1 MDKLFLKN
9 ELVTGYNLTP
19 DGVVAYIALRT
30 IMDESIPLYNKTNSV
45 DCVSINR
52 MAYSLIGARETYEK
66 ALLDALQR
74 GVYELVNSNALAIV
88 QDLCSRTSYEFLID
102 FTNMYLDVEN
112 DNFVIIYPD
121 EVRKILTCNEIMKK
135 KISMLKYYVA
145 LISTFNWSKNM
156 SHIQNMPNLQG
167 KIGAMPIEYIAL
179 QADISSRTCIR
190 YNDIL
195 SNIKMIYVY
204 KSNDKIKFD
213 DSLKQINNCYSRYE
227 DRELCR
233 LYASNYENAMG
244 YQHKIVKT
252 RKKKEQADN
261 NRRLAQIYNRI
272 CDGHGDSYDNAT
284 IREVYLYVQNMNKY
298 IQSEI
303 DEKYRQEYMTES
315 DKAWV
320 EKLKLKLR
328 DMSVFEQFDF
338 LNGEP
343 KVSDDQ
349 WGEPDSMEHDFS
361 VEEMLDMPAVSE
373 FQPDLAKVTDSD
385 LQSEGDKPK
394 TDGRIFD
401 HETVSQNS
409 PKRY

>member
-272 CDGHGDSYDNAT
+272 CDGHGDSYDNAP
-284 IREVYLYVQNMNKY
+284 
-298 IQSEI
+298 SEKFI
-303 DEKYRQEYMTES
+303 CMC
-315 DKAWV
+315 
-320 EKLKLKLR
+320 
-328 DMSVFEQFDF
+328 
-338 LNGEP
+338 
-343 KVSDDQ
+343 
-349 WGEPDSMEHDFS
+349 
-361 VEEMLDMPAVSE
+361 
-373 FQPDLAKVTDSD
+373 
-385 LQSEGDKPK
+385 
-394 TDGRIFD
+394 RI
-401 HETVSQNS
+401 
-409 PKRY
+409 